1 MSGMRER
8 APRGGRVLPTPSP
21 VAAASPS
28 GGALAHGAPTCDE
41 CGGND
46 LALTLVPSVAGRT
59 ITPSDAS

>member
-8 APRGGRVLPTPSP
+8 APRGGRVLPTPSGRR
-21 VAAASPS
+21 ASPS
-28 GGALAHGAPTCDE
+28 GGALAHAAPTCDE

-46 LALTLVPSVAGRT
+46 RALTLVPSVAGRT